1 MTYRDLVFWLGSEAR
16 TIADWWASQ
25 EQLVRELPALD
36 GTEEDG

>member
-1 MTYRDLVFWLGSEAR
+1 MKAQDLLHWLGSEAR
-16 TIADWWASQ
+16 AVADWWAFQ

>member
-1 MTYRDLVFWLGSEAR
+1 MKAQELYHWLGSEAR
-16 TIADWWASQ
+16 AVADWWASQ